1 MPEIKDELP
10 YGSLPTLSI
19 DEEIYSY
26 SSSILRFVGKQAGL
40 YPDEELAS
48 LRVDEVIDTIL
59 DFFHGLESLDK
70 DAESYFEDVKK
81 YLINSVPRYLG
92 GLDSRLKQ
100 FGEGP
105 WAVGDK
111 ISIADLA
118 IYVCVL
124 YIKAGAFE
132 LLTPEEV
139 VEYERLRN
147 CAEAVREH
155 PRVIEW
161 NECVAKKAAELK
173 RKHSDMQDTR

>member
-1 MPEIKDELP
+1 MPNIEDELP
-10 YGSLPTLSI
+10 YGSLPTLSV
-19 DEEIYSY
+19 DGEVYSH

-40 YPDEELAS
+40 YPNEELAA

-70 DAESYFEDVKK
+70 DVESYFDDVKK

-100 FGEGP
+100 FGDGP
-105 WAVGDK
+105 WAVGDS

-118 IYVCVL
+118 VYVCVL

-139 VEYERLRN
+139 VEYERLRS

-161 NECVAKKAAELK
+161 NECVANKAAALK
-173 RKHSDMQDTR
+173 QRHSEMQNTR